1 MAAITPGNIRAR
13 RLIRYRLLYW
23 LLGGADTVTDRREP
37 PAPKK
42 APRPRRREDF
52 IEEAAMMR
60 EMHRL

>member
-1 MAAITPGNIRAR
+1 MAAITPGIVRAR
-13 RLIRYRLLYW
+13 KLIRYRLLYW
-23 LLGGADTVTDRREP
+23 FLGTADAVSNPREP
-37 PAPKK
+37 RAAKK